1 MFTAALSRVEIR
13 PWHTMCTSRGSPGS
27 YRKALRL
34 PLYGTRGHMPMRRA
48 ITPPYILP
56 LFSAFSNIKNLANAM
71 AVVARSSLRRL
82 VPDAGS
88 VVTLRAFE
96 RWFDRGE
103 TRSRWRIVA
112 WNVLQTRWTDGPE
125 GGAVLMLA
133 LLPVLALQGKA
144 SSGAAATYGLD
155 QHGGCGHY
163 GGSFSGRRVQYMA
176 ATCSVHRQ
184 R

>member
-1 MFTAALSRVEIR
+1 MEGCACR
-13 PWHTMCTSRGSPGS
+13 
-27 YRKALRL
+27 
-34 PLYGTRGHMPMRRA
+34 
-48 ITPPYILP
+48 
-56 LFSAFSNIKNLANAM
+56 
-71 AVVARSSLRRL
+71 
-82 VPDAGS
+82 AGS
-88 VVTLRAFE
+88 VCVSYFLCFSLLGTLKISRTRWPSSLASRSVGPVTLRAFE

-103 TRSRWRIVA
+103 TRRRWRIVA

-155 QHGGCGHY
+155 QHGGCGHF
-163 GGSFSGRRVQYMA
+163 GGSFVVRRVQYMA